1 MPVSPADFALWARAT
16 GNRYPQTTQ
25 EKFDA
30 APHAYEFVKNV
41 GKAASSAP
49 GGRVGGTIMYDQPVS
64 VQNSAPNSLFNSP
77 VTPDNAAPKVAGTL
91 DSTLTSEHF
100 QNQEE
105 ENAAERRQQN
115 SLLSTVGKVA
125 LGAGAVAAGYALTQA
140 PGGQQALSNAG
151 TFAKENARNIGER
164 TSSFL
169 RGLGGGR
176 YVDADVIVNSGDVTP
191 PTTAQRYNQDR
202 VNVATQEIQAA
213 KGAPAGDERKLYLP
227 PTSESYSPKPVT
239 ETESLASSQTSG
251 PRPSRSDVIASVLEK
266 NPLSTQQRGAGGRFM
281 PIPVDEEYA
290 PTVVDPRTTQGKSF
304 EFATK
309 YASPEVR
316 AARLADL
323 HGEPNPSLNAP
334 LVDPLSGEIRNPE
347 ISVPG
352 YSEAFPSVGQRVESF
367 LSAPTK
373 TVGVSEQTAALDPS
387 FATPETTSGKV
398 ERFLKT
404 HGAPLYGV
412 EPSTEAIHFPTTV
425 LTARSGAALD
435 PVRHQERPFS
445 LTGKGNLF
453 VKNGPSGEKESVE
466 VPYTQQQE
474 QPITFKSRSPL
485 TQRLLGEGET
495 YASDPTRSYPVQRI
509 AGARDVEAALAT
521 LEATGVNP
529 EGPYSSLATGERYNP
544 AWGAASGIDPRVVTR
559 GGSVDPGNTDVSFAP
574 APLSAASKK
583 AWDLYGVTQD
593 PGVLNAAS
601 SNSIPIN
608 ITLPGGEQ
616 VPTKSFFRPF
626 KAVEAFPGSDL
637 TQVENLEN
645 LLLGAQTVHSNTKA
659 GVLARAGL
667 PATTQLRAADF
678 AALPDADKNAL
689 SRSYGDLQNAQNALQ
704 ASKENQY
711 VYSIPEELQLG
722 TKLSPSINQLTG
734 ELVGMVQVPENKAL
748 TPLELLNIRRASS
761 IGSKQVGGVG
771 RGESSRTPSRLLGEG
786 GRGYSG
792 INYSQIDP
800 ESFGENA
807 VMLKALEPER
817 ITPEGL
823 LYSDEAMEPAG
834 GGSHRGLGTR
844 FREVYGPLPAPT
856 KGALRIAAAEQ
867 ARRQIEA
874 TAVPGSYATYS
885 TDEKADP
892 ATKQWRQNILKST
905 SQGTLNLDQM
915 RQVMDSKQAAPQTV
929 YTVQETQ
936 PRQLTIPGAGLSPQV
951 TVHPEAR
958 RNFDLN
964 TDKMRAQVTGRSLQ
978 SALKAA
984 LERANPPQQLALF

>member
-1 MPVSPADFALWARAT
+1 
-16 GNRYPQTTQ
+16 
-25 EKFDA
+25 
-30 APHAYEFVKNV
+30 
-41 GKAASSAP
+41 
-49 GGRVGGTIMYDQPVS
+49 
-64 VQNSAPNSLFNSP
+64 
-77 VTPDNAAPKVAGTL
+77 
-91 DSTLTSEHF
+91 
-100 QNQEE
+100 
-105 ENAAERRQQN
+105 
-115 SLLSTVGKVA
+115 
-125 LGAGAVAAGYALTQA
+125 
-140 PGGQQALSNAG
+140 
-151 TFAKENARNIGER
+151 
-164 TSSFL
+164 
-169 RGLGGGR
+169 
-176 YVDADVIVNSGDVTP
+176 
-191 PTTAQRYNQDR
+191 
-202 VNVATQEIQAA
+202 
-213 KGAPAGDERKLYLP
+213 
-227 PTSESYSPKPVT
+227 
-239 ETESLASSQTSG
+239 
-251 PRPSRSDVIASVLEK
+251 
-266 NPLSTQQRGAGGRFM
+266 
-281 PIPVDEEYA
+281 VDEEYA

-323 HGEPNPSLNAP
+323 RGEQ
-334 LVDPLSGEIRNPE
+334 LVDPTTGEIRNAAT
-347 ISVPG
+347 SVPG
-352 YSEAFPSVGQRVESF
+352 YVEAFPSVGQRVESF
-367 LSAPTK
+367 LSAPTEAA
-373 TVGVSEQTAALDPS
+373 VVSEQTAALDPS

-398 ERFLKT
+398 ESFLKT
-404 HGAPLYGV
+404 QGAPLYGV
-412 EPSTEAIHFPTTV
+412 EPSTEAIHFPSTV
-425 LTARSGAALD
+425 LTARSGAALN
-435 PVRHQERPFS
+435 PVRHQERAFS

-453 VKNGPSGEKESVE
+453 VKNGPSGETESVE

-529 EGPYSSLATGERYNP
+529 EGPYSSLATGEQYSP

-559 GGSVDPGNTDVSFAP
+559 GGSVDPGNTDVFFPP

-593 PGVLNAAS
+593 PGVLNAAA
-601 SNSIPIN
+601 SNAVPIN

-626 KAVEAFPGSDL
+626 KAVEAFPGADL

-645 LLLGAQTVHSNTKA
+645 LLLGVQTVHSNTKA

-678 AALPDADKNAL
+678 AALSNADKNAL

-704 ASKENQY
+704 AAKENQY
-711 VYSIPEELQLG
+711 VYSIPEEMQLG

-761 IGSKQVGGVG
+761 IGSRQVGGVG
-771 RGESSRTPSRLLGEG
+771 RGESSRTPSRLLGESD
-786 GRGYSG
+786 RSYSG
-792 INYSQIDP
+792 INYLQIDP
-800 ESFGENA
+800 ESFGEEA
-807 VMLKALEPER
+807 SIIKGMEPER

-823 LYSDEAMEPAG
+823 IYAEEAMYPAG
-834 GGSHRGLGTR
+834 GGSHPGLGTR
-844 FREVYGPLPAPT
+844 FRETYGPMQAPT

-867 ARRQIEA
+867 ARKQIQET
-874 TAVPGSYATYS
+874 TAPGSYAAYS
-885 TDEKADP
+885 ADP
-892 ATKQWRQNILKST
+892 ATEQWRRNILKGA

-915 RQVMDSKQAAPQTV
+915 RQVVDSNQAAPQTV
-929 YTVQETQ
+929 YTVQENQ
-936 PRQLTIPGAGLSPQV
+936 PQQLTIPGAGLSPQV